1 MSRYPAIEQS
11 WKDCM
16 VSEAVLRTIV
26 WINEA
31 VDASSNGTKCPSLT
45 TRFEGPYDTVQLI
58 WNKVK
63 SVAALYSAAMTC
75 TQNQSRPFPT
85 RDELAMTF
93 SNEDDAAFSNPELLP
108 ASVRLV
114 LSGDAH
120 LHLPCIIGTII
131 EFDEECAHVSG
142 LLGDR
147 PREDWEAHRD
157 AILEGVLDDPGV
169 DYKAILTQNADYPE
183 QRNA

>member
-1 MSRYPAIEQS
+1 MAKFPGRLLAS
-11 WKDCM
+11 KV
-16 VSEAVLRTIV
+16 VSIV

-31 VDASSNGTKCPSLT
+31 VDVSSVGTKRPSLT

-63 SVAALYSAAMTC
+63 LVAALYSAAMTC

-85 RDELAMTF
+85 WDELAMAF

-108 ASVRLV
+108 ASVRLI
-114 LSGDAH
+114 LSGDSH
-120 LHLPCIIGTII
+120 VHLPCIIGTVV
-131 EFDEECAHVSG
+131 EFDEECAYISD

-157 AILEGVLDDPGV
+157 NILEGVLDDPKV
-169 DYKAILTQNADYPE
+169 DFKDILSQYADYPGV
-183 QRNA
+183 QL